1 VKHQKEKTMT
11 QPTTADAFFNSGGGK
26 TAKFPNV
33 GDEIEGEITFIS
45 DPEPQTKM
53 GSDEIV
59 VDKRTGQPKLQV
71 RIGLA
76 TNQRDP
82 EDEDDD
88 GARTVYVK
96 GWLRGAIGDA
106 LRKAGAKSLAV
117 GGRLK
122 VVHTGTKPSE
132 IGLNP
137 TKLYEASY
145 TPPSA
150 AATNDFFGNGAAAP
164 AASSVP
170 EPKRPEAISPEAW
183 AQMDAA
189 TKKQLADIPF

>member
-1 VKHQKEKTMT
+1 MT
-11 QPTTADAFFNSGGGK
+11 QPTTTDAFFNSGGGK

-53 GSDEIV
+53 GTDEIV

-71 RIGLA
+71 RVGLA
-76 TNQRDP
+76 TSQRDAD
-82 EDEDDD
+82 DEDDD
-88 GARTVYVK
+88 GSRTVYVK
-96 GWLRGAIGDA
+96 GWMRGAIGDA

-122 VVHTGTKPSE
+122 VIHTGTKPSE

-137 TKLYEASY
+137 TKLYEAVY
-145 TPPSA
+145 VPPSA
-150 AATNDFFGNGAAAP
+150 TSDFFSNGSSTPAAP
-164 AASSVP
+164 DVP
-170 EPKRPEAISPEAW
+170 EPKKPEAISQAAW
-183 AQMDAA
+183 DQMDAA